1 MKALDALNIT
11 DDLAASQRG
20 LLTSAQAHA
29 AGVGCMELSRLAA
42 SGHLERIARGVYRA
56 SGAPSMREEAV
67 WAAWLSMD
75 PGVMSYDRDPLACA
89 VSHNTAA
96 WLMGLGELEPEPVTL
111 TCPARRQV
119 AARGIRTVRAEL
131 QPAEVAIVGGLPCT
145 TAARAVADL
154 ISSGEDISLVAA
166 VLRDALDAGLVQDE
180 AVLRDRIDAL
190 GPKRGIRR
198 GESLWNMM
206 LGRG

>member
-1 MKALDALNIT
+1 
-11 DDLAASQRG
+11 
-20 LLTSAQAHA
+20 
-29 AGVGCMELSRLAA
+29 MELSRLAA
-42 SGHLERIARGVYRA
+42 SGHLERIVRGVYRA

-119 AARGIRTVRAEL
+119 VARGIRTVRAEL
-131 QPAEVAIVGGLPCT
+131 QPAEVATVGGLPCT

-166 VLRDALDAGLVQDE
+166 VLRDRIDALDAGLVQDE